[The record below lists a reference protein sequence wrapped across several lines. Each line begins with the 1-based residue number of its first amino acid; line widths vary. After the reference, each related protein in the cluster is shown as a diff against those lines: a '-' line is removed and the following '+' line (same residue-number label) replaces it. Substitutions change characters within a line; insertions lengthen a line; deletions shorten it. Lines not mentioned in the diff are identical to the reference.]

1 MGIGSGYY
9 NTPSA
14 SQVESWL
21 NQLGYVQPS
30 KQPSMIDQMVARAN
44 AATANV
50 PSMSLLFPYMDTSYQ
65 APTNYIPVNA
75 GYGASRFLGNAPT
88 VSQSAPSIPFNFAA
102 PKA

>member
-9 NTPSA
+9 SVPSA
-14 SQVESWL
+14 NQVQSWL
-21 NQLGYVQPS
+21 NELGYVQPS

-44 AATANV
+44 AASANV
-50 PSMSLLFPYMDTSYQ
+50 PNLSLLFPYMNTNYQ
-65 APTNYIPVNA
+65 APTNYIPASA
-75 GYGASRFLGNAPT
+75 GYGAARFLGNAPT